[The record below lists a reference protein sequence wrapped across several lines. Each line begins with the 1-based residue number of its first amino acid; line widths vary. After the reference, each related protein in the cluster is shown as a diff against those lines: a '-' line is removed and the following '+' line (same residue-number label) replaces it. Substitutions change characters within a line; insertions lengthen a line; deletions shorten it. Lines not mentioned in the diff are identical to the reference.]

1 MQKPLSS
8 IEAEQAVLG
17 AILFDASCYE
27 LALALQASD
36 FAIPEHCE
44 IFNWIRSDIDE
55 GRKPTALSINH
66 ALSGMQ
72 IGQISGPTYIA
83 RLASCGDRTTA
94 RESVRIIKDMAARR
108 QFMGIAETLKELAG
122 LPDAKPDQIAVEA
135 ITALSE
141 VIGSTR
147 KKNSRPEAVGD
158 IARKLVADL
167 GTISE
172 TRLIS
177 TGLTSLDNFMGG
189 WPRGELSIVAA
200 RPSMGKSA
208 VLSAIARRGTKKGLN
223 FLFFSLEMPKDT
235 MVARMLSDFCY
246 SRDEIYKIEYKDIIR
261 KKLNQVQIGRLAS
274 AIEPFENYSIT
285 VDDQRGLTM
294 AEIHMRAQRHAD
306 ELDRKGK
313 RLDVVMVDHIGKIR
327 ASDRYKGSMVHE
339 TGEKSDA
346 LMTSAYELDVAM
358 IAAHQL
364 NRNTEGR
371 EDKRPE
377 QGDLRDTGNLEQDAN
392 TLIFPFRQVYYLEN
406 KKYDDIDKEKIRLEM
421 VEKKK
426 NSMEILVAKSRNGS
440 RGIVELF
447 VDMGSNHVSDMSTL
461 HRSSSGTVRSWDAA

>member
-1 MQKPLSS
+1 MLKTLSS

-17 AILFDASCYE
+17 AILFDPACAE
-27 LALALQASD
+27 LALSLQSSD

-44 IFNWIRSDIDE
+44 IFHWIRNDIDE
-55 GRKPTALSINH
+55 GRRPTALSINH
-66 ALSGMQ
+66 ILRGME
-72 IGQISGPTYIA
+72 IGKISGPTYIA
-83 RLASCGDRTTA
+83 RLAGCSDRTTA
-94 RESVRIIKDMAARR
+94 RESVRLIKDMAARR
-108 QFMGIAETLKELAG
+108 RFMGIAETLKELAG
-122 LPDAKPDQIAVEA
+122 QSDAKPDQTAMEA
-135 ITALSE
+135 MAALGE

-147 KKNSRPEAVGD
+147 KKNSRPESVGD

-167 GTISE
+167 GAVSE
-172 TRLIS
+172 NRLIS
-177 TGLTSLDNFMGG
+177 TGLTSLDHFMGG

-246 SRDEIYKIEYKDIIR
+246 SREAMSRIEYKDIIR
-261 KKLNQVQIGRLAS
+261 KRLSAHQIARLTS

-294 AEIHMRAQRHAD
+294 AEIHMRSQRHAD

-313 RLDVVMVDHIGKIR
+313 SLDVVMVDHIGKIR

-346 LMTSAYELDVAM
+346 LMTAAYELDVAM

-406 KKYDDIDKEKIRLEM
+406 KKYDDLDKENIRLEM

-426 NSMEILVAKSRNGS
+426 NSMEIIVSKSRNGA
-440 RGIVELF
+440 RGVVELF
-447 VDMGSNHVSDMSTL
+447 VDMGSNHVSDLTNFN
-461 HRSSSGTVRSWDAA
+461 RSYGNIGNGVAA